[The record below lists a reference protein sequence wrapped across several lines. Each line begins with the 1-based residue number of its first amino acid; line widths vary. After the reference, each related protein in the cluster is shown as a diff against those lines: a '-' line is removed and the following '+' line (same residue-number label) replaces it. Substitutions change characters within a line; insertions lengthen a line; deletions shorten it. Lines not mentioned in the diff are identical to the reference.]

1 MGTGADE
8 PVPNDLTIGT
18 LGEDPLVAGVI
29 DRYPPAPWLTVG
41 PGDDAAVLDLS
52 GSLAGPVV
60 ACTDTLVEGQ
70 DFLRSWST
78 ARDIGIKVAAQNFA
92 DVAAM
97 GGRPHTLLV
106 SLTTPADVPASWAN
120 EMADGL
126 VAECARAGAVVAG
139 GDVSA
144 GSEIVVTGT
153 ALGTLAVG
161 RAVLRS
167 GASTGDVVAVTAGSG
182 RSGAGWAL
190 LREGVVKGG
199 VPSGDPVL
207 RDPVLGDPVLGDLV
221 LGDPVLET
229 LVAEHRAP
237 VPPYSAGVEAALAGA
252 TAMIDTSDGLVRDAT
267 RIAVSS
273 GVVLD
278 LDPAALNPGDDL
290 LHAAKALGHGGAS
303 ATDVA
308 QDWVLT
314 GGEDHALLAC
324 FPPSVTL
331 PAAFRAIGVVREG
344 EPGVWVGG
352 RPFTGEG
359 GWRHWT

>member
-1 MGTGADE
+1 MRTSGEE
-8 PVPNDLTIGT
+8 PDRSGPSIGT

-29 DRYPPAPWLTVG
+29 DRYPSAPWLTVG

-52 GSLAGPVV
+52 GGWAGPLI
-60 ACTDTLVEGQ
+60 ACTDTVVEGQ
-70 DFLRSWST
+70 DFRREWST

-106 SLTTPADVPASWAN
+106 SLTTPADVPASWAH
-120 EMADGL
+120 ELADGL
-126 VAECARAGAVVAG
+126 AAECTRAGAVVAG

-153 ALGTLAVG
+153 ALGSLVTP

-167 GASTGDVVAVTAGSG
+167 GASPGDVIALAGGVG

-190 LREGVVKGG
+190 LR
-199 VPSGDPVL
+199 SGSSASFSDLDPVL
-207 RDPVLGDPVLGDLV
+207 AA
-221 LGDPVLET
+221 

-252 TAMIDTSDGLVRDAT
+252 SAMIDTSDGLVRDAT
-267 RIAVSS
+267 RIAVASK
-273 GVVLD
+273 VVLD
-278 LDPAALNPGDDL
+278 LDPSALRPSSDL
-290 LHAAKALGHGGAS
+290 LHAAEVLGVGA
-303 ATDVA
+303 VGA

-324 FPPSVTL
+324 FPPSASV
-331 PAAFRAIGVVREG
+331 PEAFQVIGEVRAGD
-344 EPGVWVGG
+344 PGVWFGG
-352 RPFTGEG
+352 EPFQGEG
-359 GWRHWT
+359 GWTHWT

>member
-1 MGTGADE
+1 MGISLGTARDE
-8 PVPNDLTIGT
+8 PDRNDPSIGT
-18 LGEDPLVAGVI
+18 LGEDSLVAGVL
-29 DRYPPAPWLTVG
+29 DRYPSAPWLTVG
-41 PGDDAAVLDLS
+41 PGDDAAVLDLT
-52 GSLAGPVV
+52 GPLAGPVV

-70 DFLRSWST
+70 DFRRDWST

-153 ALGTLAVG
+153 ALGTLAG
-161 RAVLRS
+161 PRAVLRS
-167 GASTGDVVAVTAGSG
+167 QARAGDVVAVTEGSG
-182 RSGAGWAL
+182 RSAAGWAL
-190 LREGVVKGG
+190 LRAFGG
-199 VPSGDPVL
+199 VAV
-207 RDPVLGDPVLGDLV
+207 GDLEPA
-221 LGDPVLET
+221 LSA
-229 LVAEHRAP
+229 LVREHRAP
-237 VPPYSAGVEAALAGA
+237 VPPYEAGVEAALAGA
-252 TAMIDTSDGLVRDAT
+252 NAMIDTSDGLVRDAA
-267 RIAVSS
+267 RIAHAS

-278 LDPAALNPGDDL
+278 LDPTALAPTPDL
-290 LHAAKALGHGGAS
+290 LSAASALGIS
-303 ATDVA
+303 AQEA

-324 FPPSVTL
+324 FPPSAPV
-331 PAAFRAIGVVREG
+331 PPSFRAIGVVRDG
-344 EPGVWVGG
+344 EPGVWVDG
-352 RPFTGEG
+352 RPFSGEG
-359 GWRHWT
+359 GWRHWS